1 MVSFGGLRLA
11 KLSLDDVAFFLAGW
25 RGSAF
30 AVGLSF
36 WLRLGTIAF
45 GFLCIKLLAERVA
58 RLLDLFGQLL
68 DAIQVVALEC
78 LA

>member
-1 MVSFGGLRLA
+1 MVKFLGLGLA
-11 KLSLDDVAFFLAGW
+11 KLSLDDVALFLAAW
-25 RGSAF
+25 RGGGF

-36 WLRLGTIAF
+36 RLRLGFIAL

-68 DAIQVVALEC
+68 DAIQVVALER